1 MRPTTIR
8 CAAVALLAASAA
20 CSQPA
25 EGDDVSAAEETGVQ
39 SETIEEDWIEFEG
52 GRLKSLALGPA
63 DGTTVLLLHGG
74 RFSSETWRELGTLEA
89 LSDAGLR
96 AVAIDL
102 PGFGASA
109 PGDLERA
116 DVLPLVVEALA
127 VEQVVVV
134 SPSMSGTFSLPFVL
148 DQPASVLGY
157 VPVAPAGL
165 ERHREHLGE
174 IRVPTLIVWGS
185 EDAVVPLAEGQVL
198 SKSIVGSR
206 LSVFEGAAHPCYLD
220 QPDRF
225 HEELI
230 AFVRDLVSAE

>member
-1 MRPTTIR
+1 MRPTTSR

-25 EGDDVSAAEETGVQ
+25 EGDGVSATEETGVQ
-39 SETIEEDWIEFEG
+39 SETIEEDWLEFEG

-109 PGDLERA
+109 PGDLERSE
-116 DVLPLVVEALA
+116 VLPLAVRALGAEHVVL
-127 VEQVVVV
+127 V

-148 DQPASVLGY
+148 DHPASVLGY

-165 ERHREHLGE
+165 DRHRERLGE
-174 IRVPTLIVWGS
+174 IDVPTLIFWGGD
-185 EDAVVPLAEGQVL
+185 DAVFPLADGEKL
-198 SKSIVGSR
+198 ATTIVGSR
-206 LSVFEGAAHPCYLD
+206 LSVFEGASHPCYLD
-220 QPDRF
+220 EPDRF
-225 HEELI
+225 HAELI
-230 AFVRDLVSAE
+230 AFARQLESEE